1 MELLSDLHA
10 AHMGA
15 TEETEEEKEWVEKFK
30 WMKEQEEETRGRGE
44 RKCEVHTLSPI
55 HIWPASQQVPKCV
68 NDDDA
73 LSCSIRGPIG
83 VL

>member
-30 WMKEQEEETRGRGE
+30 WMKEQEEENEGKRWEKMWGP
-44 RKCEVHTLSPI
+44 HTVSHPYLTCL
-55 HIWPASQQVPKCV
+55 PAGAQVC
-68 NDDDA
+68 
-73 LSCSIRGPIG
+73 
-83 VL
+83 